1 MICVVDDDPLV
12 RSATVDLLNSLGHS
26 ALAFNSAEEFLDSG
40 LVDEAACLILDLQL
54 PGLSGLELQT
64 HLLTFGPQPPI
75 VFISAFADQQC
86 RERALHAGAVA
97 FLTKPY
103 GETEFL
109 GALETALSYAKA
121 E

>member
-1 MICVVDDDPLV
+1 MICTVDDDPLV

-40 LVDEAACLILDLQL
+40 LAEETACLILDMQL

-64 HLLTFGPQPPI
+64 HLLTYGPHLPI
-75 VFISAFADQQC
+75 IFISAFADPQC
-86 RERALHAGAVA
+86 RESALRAGAIA

-103 GETEFL
+103 GETELL
-109 GALETALSYAKA
+109 GALETALSYANG